1 MPPRGFSLAGG
12 GKEKTAKCA
21 LTEWFVSLLTAK
33 IIYICAEVD
42 NRHKKNI
49 IHAL

>member
-1 MPPRGFSLAGG
+1 MPPRGFSLGG
-12 GKEKTAKCA
+12 GAKEKLGKCA
-21 LTEWFVSLLTAK
+21 STGRFNALLTAK

-42 NRHKKNI
+42 NRHQRNM